1 MATWPPFPVL
11 AATRHQPS
19 IAPEIKTG
27 KSKQYD
33 GFAHLEED
41 KKNNR
46 TIKNK
51 RQISKLLALSQVCK

>member
-1 MATWPPFPVL
+1 VL

-27 KSKQYD
+27 ESKQYD

-41 KKNNR
+41 KKI
-46 TIKNK
+46 TEPSKIKG
-51 RQISKLLALSQVCK
+51 QISKLLALSQVCK